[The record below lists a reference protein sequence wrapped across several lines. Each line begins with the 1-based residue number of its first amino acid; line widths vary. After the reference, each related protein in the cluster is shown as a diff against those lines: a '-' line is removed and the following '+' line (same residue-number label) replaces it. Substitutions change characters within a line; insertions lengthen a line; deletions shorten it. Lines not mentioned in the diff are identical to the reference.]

1 MQNDLHE
8 NKAGV
13 CIVSFVA
20 AKLHVSEL
28 DNEHS
33 IGMLRLEKM
42 YQCCIAARIRPR
54 TLLWYQVPKVQAR
67 F

>member
-33 IGMLRLEKM
+33 IGMLRLEKV
-42 YQCCIAARIRPR
+42 YHCCIACGTNPTKNS
-54 TLLWYQVPKVQAR
+54 TLVSSTQSAG
-67 F
+67 